1 MSKKEVKL
9 KGVMETSQVV
19 TYLEDLVAGLKEG
32 TICVRQ
38 GEEFVTLCP
47 DQMVDVEVKAT
58 AKKGKEKF
66 EMELSWYREPADEE
80 SQLITISSEEPEPP
94 VGGDQSM
101 PAVSAP
107 AIEVQEGQ
115 AGASDSDGLV
125 LGESDPDA
133 SKDDEEAQG
142 TGR

>member
-19 TYLEDLVAGLKEG
+19 TYLEDLIAGLKEG

-47 DQMVDVEVKAT
+47 DQKVDMEVKAS

-66 EMELSWYREPADEE
+66 EMELSWYRERAEEE
-80 SQLITISSEEPEPP
+80 SQLITISSEEQEPP
-94 VGGDQSM
+94 LGGNQSM

-107 AIEVQEGQ
+107 AIELQEGQ

-125 LGESDPDA
+125 LGKPDPDA
-133 SKDDEEAQG
+133 PKVDEDAQSA
-142 TGR
+142 GR